1 MANGSLSFS
10 LPEEQ
15 VEFEQSVKAG
25 DMYSVLVELDSELRN
40 HLKHDTH
47 PNWDGV
53 TVEEIRKILN
63 DLMIDRSIHFN

>member
-1 MANGSLSFS
+1 MANGTLSYS

-15 VEFEQSVKAG
+15 VEFEQAVKAG
-25 DMYSVLVELDSELRN
+25 DMYCVLTNLDSELRN

-47 PNWDGV
+47 PHWDGT

-63 DLMIDRSIHFN
+63 ELMDDRSIHFN

>member
-15 VEFEQSVKAG
+15 VEFEQAVKAG
-25 DMYSVLVELDSELRN
+25 DMYSVLVELDGELRN

-47 PNWDGV
+47 TDWHDA

-63 DLMIDRSIHFN
+63 ELMTDRSIHFN